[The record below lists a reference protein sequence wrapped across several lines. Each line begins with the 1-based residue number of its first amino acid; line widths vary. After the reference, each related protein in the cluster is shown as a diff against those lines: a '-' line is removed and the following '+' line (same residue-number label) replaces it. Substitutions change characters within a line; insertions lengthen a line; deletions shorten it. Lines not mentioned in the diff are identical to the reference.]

1 MKTKTSPVEI
11 TIKTNDPELLEG
23 GAPAEVTTPCNGY
36 MLFAFSDEGAHFAL
50 HGKVN
55 VAAVS
60 HALIRD
66 LPRAALRRLLERM
79 ALDSLFMEA
88 EDEAD

>member
-1 MKTKTSPVEI
+1 MNTPVEI
-11 TIKTNDPELLEG
+11 TIKTNSQELIDG
-23 GAPAEVTTPCNGY
+23 GASAENNISCNGY
-36 MLFAFSDEGAHFAL
+36 MLFAFADEGVHFVV
-50 HGKVN
+50 HGKMDI
-55 VAAVS
+55 AAVS